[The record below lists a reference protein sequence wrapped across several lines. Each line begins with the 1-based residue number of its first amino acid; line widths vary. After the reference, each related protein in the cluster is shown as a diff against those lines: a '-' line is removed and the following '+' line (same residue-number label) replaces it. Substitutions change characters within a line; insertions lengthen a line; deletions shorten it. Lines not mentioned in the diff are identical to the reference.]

1 MVSKSLKNIH
11 NLIKAASEQIP
22 PHEAFLNDL
31 VAVICKCEKPKKM
44 SQTYKPSSLICVR
57 NMYYQIMGA
66 EPTNEAID
74 ETLIGMADIGT
85 HRHEVLQNC
94 ISKMQQFGIDCEWVD
109 VEDYVNKNCIEL
121 GTKVTER
128 KGFEFKCHNEKYNMN
143 FLCDGIIKYK
153 GVYYILEIKTEGSY
167 KWNKRTSVD
176 EKHISQACC
185 YSLCFGIDKVL
196 FVYENRDN
204 CQKKSYLYKP
214 TQHEI
219 EEQVINKINT
229 CEEYVKLC
237 LAPPK
242 TENKRVCAYCPYI
255 DLCKKEK

>member
-31 VAVICKCEKPKKM
+31 VSVICKCEEVRPA
-44 SQTYKPSSLICVR
+44 SQTYKPSSLMCVR

-66 EPTNEAID
+66 ELNKEKPD
-74 ETLIGMADIGT
+74 ESLIGMADIGT
-85 HRHEVLQNC
+85 HRHAVLQGYVSRLKEFN
-94 ISKMQQFGIDCEWVD
+94 IDCEWID
-109 VEDYVNKNCIEL
+109 VEEYVNEHCLEL
-121 GTKVTER
+121 GTKVVKKE
-128 KGFEFKCHNEKYNMN
+128 GFEYKCHNDKYNMN

-153 GVYYILEIKTEGSY
+153 GIYYILEIKTEGSF
-167 KWNKRTSVD
+167 KWNKRTGVD
-176 EKHISQACC
+176 EKHKPQACC

-204 CQKKSYLYKP
+204 CTKKSYLYKP

-219 EEQVINKINT
+219 EEEVINKIAR
-229 CEEYVKLC
+229 CESYVKDC
-237 LAPPK
+237 IAPPK
-242 TENKRVCAYCPYI
+242 TENKRICAYCNYSEI
-255 DLCKKEK
+255 CKKEK